1 MPVKVGKAA
10 HRRGPRQRPRGVE
23 AEAHFDHDRQV
34 WVVDDFWFDEVAAEK
49 AVDFFPRYL
58 CLTKGEFAGRP
69 FVLDDWQADD
79 IVRPLFGWKC
89 ADGTRRYRR
98 CYVWVARKNGK
109 SELAAGIA
117 LLMLMADGEYG
128 GEVYT
133 IASNENQARIV
144 FDRGTAMVQRSVALG
159 EHLECFKTAIYCPQ
173 LNASIKPMA
182 GVPKGTHGLSTSGL
196 IGDEIHEWDSGDLYQ
211 FLHDAESARRQ
222 PLEFLISTAGE
233 KGTYGETVF
242 GECQDMLDGTNP
254 DPRTL
259 VVIYAAANDDDWK
272 DPAVWLKANPALGK
286 GKKLAAMELDAKEAE
301 RKPRLVNNFKRYQL
315 NMWTEQAVTWLPF
328 DAVDEDGRPYGWEHC
343 KGPVEWQ
350 KLWGLMKGKR
360 CFAGI
365 DLSSIHD
372 LSAIGYYFP
381 IQPGVSVPVV
391 LGRFYKPEVYV
402 KEHGKRD
409 KLPYE
414 KWVADKVLIA
424 TPGNVVDYDFIKRDL
439 LDDAEFFQIAG
450 IGVDPYNATQFAVQ
464 VQQAGLP
471 VEFFRNGMLSMSPP
485 SKELE
490 RLVISNGLR
499 HGGHPMLRQHAKV
512 VAVQEDAAG
521 NIKPVKPKAFS
532 RIDGIVALV
541 EAIGIA
547 SKDEGPGPDLGEYLK
562 AAAMFA

>member
-1 MPVKVGKAA
+1 MAVRAGKAA
-10 HRRGPRQRPRGVE
+10 HRLGPRARPRGVG
-23 AEAHFDHDRQV
+23 ALATWDHDRQL
-34 WVVDDFWFDEVAAEK
+34 WIDGEFWFDEVAAEK
-49 AVDFFPRYL
+49 AVAFFPKYL
-58 CLTKGEFAGRP
+58 TLTKGEFAGRP

-89 ADGTRRYRR
+89 SDGTRRYRR

-109 SELAAGIA
+109 SELGAGIA
-117 LLMLMADGEYG
+117 LLMLLGDGELG

-144 FDRGTAMVQRSVALG
+144 FDRATAMVQRSVGLS
-159 EHLECFKTAIYCPQ
+159 EHLEPFKTAIYCPQ

-182 GVPKGTHGLSTSGL
+182 GIPKGTHGLSTSGMV
-196 IGDEIHEWDSGDLYQ
+196 GDEIHEWETADLYQ
-211 FLHDAESARRQ
+211 FLHDAEGARTQ

-233 KGTYGETVF
+233 KGTIGETIF
-242 GECQDMLDGTNP
+242 GECVDMLDGTNP

-259 VVIYAAANDDDWK
+259 VVIYAAANDDDWR
-272 DPAVWLKANPALGK
+272 DPKVWAKANPSLGR

-328 DAVDEDGRPYGWEHC
+328 DAVDDEGRKYGWEQC
-343 KGPVEWQ
+343 GGKVVWQLLEARLKG
-350 KLWGLMKGKR
+350 LR

-372 LSAIGYYFP
+372 LSALCYFF
-381 IQPGVSVPVV
+381 PVQAGLTTPTV
-391 LGRFYKPEVYV
+391 LPRFYKPEAYI
-402 KEHGKRD
+402 KEHAKRD

-414 KWVADKVLIA
+414 KWVAERALKA
-424 TPGNVVDYDFIKRDL
+424 TPGNVVDYDFIRADL
-439 LDDAEFFQIAG
+439 IADAAFFQIAG

-464 VQQAGLP
+464 IGQDGLP

-490 RLVISNGLR
+490 RLVTSNGIH
-499 HGGHPMLRQHAKV
+499 HGGHPVLRQHAKV
-512 VAVQEDAAG
+512 VAVQEDATG
-521 NIKPVKPKAFS
+521 NIKPVKPKATS
-532 RIDGIVALV
+532 RIDGIVSLV
-541 EAIGIA
+541 EAIGMA
-547 SKDEGPGPDLGEYLK
+547 SKDQGEQLSVYTERGLLVL
-562 AAAMFA
+562 